1 MKQYLQENVCDV
13 VREAEQNYTS
23 GHTQISKHVDW
34 SLKENIETI
43 EAYVNSKHT
52 SGKFDSLDR
61 EKPFF
66 NIVTAAENI
75 WYRATD
81 LDRRNIRIK
90 ATKMEDILMAF
101 IGTQKLNEWMRKS
114 NFGKFLNKWG
124 RALARYGSA
133 MTKWNVVDGELK
145 AEVIPWNRLII
156 DDIDV
161 HNSPIIEIVEYTP
174 AQLLRKKGY
183 DQSVAKDLIT
193 SLEER
198 ESLDGQEKDN
208 KAKFVKVYHVTGEMP
223 KALLRDE
230 PKDAPESEWGEFVL
244 QVHAVSFF
252 SDKNGNRKDF
262 TLMKGRL
269 SQNPYMLTHLIEEDN
284 RSMAIGAVEHLFE
297 SQWMVNHNA
306 KAIKDQLDLASKL
319 IFQTAD
325 GNYLNVNALTAIETG
340 DILIHEPNSPLTQ
353 MANNSHDISALQS
366 FAGMWAEQAKEI
378 TSTPDVIS
386 GNTLPSGT
394 AYRQAAILNQESH
407 SLYELMTES
416 KALYLEDAMRE
427 YVLPYIK
434 KKLVGNK
441 DEIVATLESHDIT
454 YIDPI
459 YVKSTAEGINKRA
472 VIDSLTQGQL
482 PVDISQEETEA
493 KITEELEALGN
504 QRGFKPDELD
514 KMTWDE
520 VFEDFV
526 WDVEVEIVNENT
538 EKEVTMTTLTT
549 VLQTIAGNPGVLQ
562 DPAMKLLFTKIL
574 EETGRISPIELSS
587 LPTPQQTA
595 PEAPAPDLS
604 ALQNPEQTPT
614 ATV

>member
-1 MKQYLQENVCDV
+1 MKQYKQENVCDI
-13 VREAEQNYTS
+13 VREAEASYSS

-34 SLKENIETI
+34 STKENVETI
-43 EAYVNSKHT
+43 EAYVNSNHT
-52 SGKFDSLDR
+52 SGKEDSLGR

-90 ATKMEDILMAF
+90 ASKMSDILMAF

-124 RALARYGSA
+124 RTLARYGSA

-156 DDIDV
+156 DEIDV
-161 HNSPIIEIVEYTP
+161 SNAPIIEIIEYTP
-174 AQLLRKKGY
+174 GQLLRKKGY
-183 DQSVAKDLIT
+183 DQSKCKDLLQY
-193 SLEER
+193 LEER
-198 ESLDGQEKDN
+198 ESLDGQEKDT
-208 KAKFVKVYHVTGEMP
+208 KAKFIKVYHVTGEMP
-223 KALLRDE
+223 KALLRED
-230 PKDAPESEWGEFVL
+230 PKDAEESEWDEYVL
-244 QVHAVSFF
+244 QMHAVSFF
-252 SDKNGNRKDF
+252 SDKAGQRKDF
-262 TLMKGRL
+262 TLTKGRL
-269 SQNPYMLTHLIEEDN
+269 SKNPYMLTHLIEEDN

-297 SQWMVNHNA
+297 AQWMVNHNA
-306 KAIKDQLDLASKL
+306 KAIKDQLDLASKM

-353 MANNSHDISALQS
+353 LANNSHDISALQS
-366 FAGMWAEQAKEI
+366 FASMWAEQAKEI
-378 TSTPDVIS
+378 TSTPDVLA

-394 AYRQAAILNQESH
+394 AYRQAAIINQESH

-416 KALYLEDAMRE
+416 KALHLEDAMRM
-427 YVLPYIK
+427 YVLPFIK
-434 KKLVGNK
+434 GQLIGNK
-441 DEIVATLESHDIT
+441 DEIVTTLESHDIAF
-454 YIDPI
+454 IDPI
-459 YVKSTAEGINKRA
+459 YVKSTVEGINKRA
-472 VIDSLTQGQL
+472 VIDALTAGEL
-482 PVDISQEETEA
+482 PVGTTQEG
-493 KITEELEALGN
+493 TEEQVTGELEQLGN

-514 KMTWDE
+514 KKTWDE
-520 VFEDFV
+520 VFDGFV

-549 VLQTIAGNPGVLQ
+549 VLQTIAGNPAVLQ

-587 LPTPQQTA
+587 LPTPQAQA
-595 PEAPAPDLS
+595 QPQGQAPDMS
-604 ALQNPEQTPT
+604 ALTQEE